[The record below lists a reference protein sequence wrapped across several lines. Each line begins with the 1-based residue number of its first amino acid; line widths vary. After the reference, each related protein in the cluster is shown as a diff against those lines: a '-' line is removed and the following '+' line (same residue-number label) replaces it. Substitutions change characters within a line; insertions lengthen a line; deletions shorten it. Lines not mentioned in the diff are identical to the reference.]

1 MCKCPRDV
9 HDVIHRD
16 PVDVVD
22 RLGIKHHQLT
32 AELGLIGPHETEDL
46 LGDQESMDH
55 PSSKPPG
62 SSTRAM
68 PLTKGRP
75 SSSDVYSW
83 IPAGL
88 GPDRVSYGLSLSPA
102 YKQKLFWPPTSDTC
116 IYISISVETCAIVHP
131 SSVGYMGRIKKKILK
146 DDHLSGYDSHPIYA
160 TLYSNL

>member
-1 MCKCPRDV
+1 MKEASFLGDVLLMVLSSFFFRKHCAVCKCPRDV

-102 YKQKLFWPPTSDTC
+102 YKQKLFWPPTSDT
-116 IYISISVETCAIVHP
+116 YIFLFPSKRAQSFIRHP
-131 SSVGYMGRIKKKILK
+131 
-146 DDHLSGYDSHPIYA
+146 
-160 TLYSNL
+160 